1 MKTQIVYP
9 QSEAVITREKAAAKV
24 QPKAATRLLFIDNIR
39 VYLTILVIL
48 HHLMITYAGTGSWI
62 YFEDRAD
69 LLTEVVGSIFTT
81 VNQIYFM
88 GLFLLIS
95 AYFVPG
101 SYERKGAGRFL
112 KDRLV
117 RLGIPLAIYSWIIH
131 PLLVYVYLRVV
142 AGIRQPFWEYF
153 PRQYFGEGYLIGQGP
168 LWFVETLLILTLGNV
183 AIRLLF
189 RSRPAEPISDSAFPG
204 GAAISLFAVLVA
216 LVTFVLRL
224 WIPEGWNF
232 KPLNLQF
239 PYFPG
244 YIALFLVGLVAY
256 RRNWFLTLPE
266 KTGRRWLWACAFI
279 LLIGYP
285 VALILGGAME
295 DDSVFLGG
303 WHWQALFRAFMSSF
317 MAVGLCIGVLYLFR
331 RYANRQGR
339 LSRFL
344 VPNAYTAYIIH
355 APVIVAVA
363 LALRGL
369 DFHPLL
375 KFALAALV
383 SVSLCFGLSSLIRKL
398 PYTDRV
404 L

>member
-168 LWFVETLLILTLGNV
+168 LWFVETLLILTLVYV
-183 AIRLLF
+183 AVRLLF
-189 RSRPAEPISDSAFPG
+189 RSCPAEPISDRAFPG

-256 RRNWFLTLPE
+256 RRNWFLTLSE
-266 KTGRRWLWACAFI
+266 KTGRRWLWGCALI

-285 VALILGGAME
+285 VAIILGGAME
-295 DDSVFLGG
+295 NDSVFLGG
-303 WHWQALFRAFMSSF
+303 WHWQALFWAFMSSF
-317 MAVGLCIGVLYLFR
+317 LAVGLCIGVLYLFR

>member
-39 VYLTILVIL
+39 GYLTILVIL

-168 LWFVETLLILTLGNV
+168 LWFVETLLILTLVYV
-183 AIRLLF
+183 AVRLLF
-189 RSRPAEPISDSAFPG
+189 RSCPAEPISDRAFPG

-256 RRNWFLTLPE
+256 RRNWFLTLSE
-266 KTGRRWLWACAFI
+266 KTGRRWLWGCALI

-285 VALILGGAME
+285 VAIILGGAME
-295 DDSVFLGG
+295 NDSVFLGG
-303 WHWQALFRAFMSSF
+303 WHWQALFWAFMSSF
-317 MAVGLCIGVLYLFR
+317 LAVGLCIGVLYLFR

>member
-1 MKTQIVYP
+1 MAA
-9 QSEAVITREKAAAKV
+9 EAKSSIGS
-24 QPKAATRLLFIDNIR
+24 RLLFIDNIR
-39 VYLTILVIL
+39 VYLTFLVIL

-69 LLTEVVGSIFTT
+69 LLTEVVGSMFTT

-117 RLGIPLAIYSWIIH
+117 RLGIPLAIYSWVIH
-131 PLLVYVYLRVV
+131 PVLIYGYLRAVE
-142 AGIRQPFWEYF
+142 GMRMSFWEFF
-153 PRQYFGEGYLIGQGP
+153 PRQYFGAGYLIGQGP
-168 LWFVETLLILTLGNV
+168 LWFVETLLILTLVYV
-183 AIRLLF
+183 AVRIVF
-189 RSRPAEPISDSAFPG
+189 RSRPAEPVTESAFPG
-204 GAAISLFAVLVA
+204 TRAISLFAAAVA

-224 WIPEGWNF
+224 WFPEGWVF

-244 YIALFLVGLVAY
+244 YIALFAAGFAAY
-256 RRNWFLTLPE
+256 RRNWFASLPDA
-266 KTGRRWLWACAFI
+266 TGRRWLWACAFMF
-279 LLIGYP
+279 LIGYP
-285 VALILGGAME
+285 VAIVLGGAME
-295 DDSVFLGG
+295 DDTVFLGG
-303 WHWQALFRAFMSSF
+303 WHWQALFWAFLSSF
-317 MAVGLCIGVLYLFR
+317 MAVGMCIGVLYLFR

-344 VPNAYTAYIIH
+344 APNAYTAHIVH

-363 LALRGL
+363 LAMRGL

-375 KFALAALV
+375 KFALAAIV
-383 SVSLCFGLSSLIRKL
+383 AVPMCFVISGLIRKL
-398 PYTDRV
+398 PYADRV